1 MTVANKIIINADNFG
16 YSTAV
21 NEAIA
26 RSFQCN
32 LITSTSLMANMPGF
46 DDAVRLVQEYPFFSG
61 KVGLQLNLTEGYS
74 LSMAIR
80 QCRRFCHPSGYFIYN
95 WQRPLLFLTIRE
107 KRAVY
112 KELKAQ
118 LDRVFAA
125 GILPSHLDSHHHIH
139 TEWAI
144 AKLTA
149 RLGGANGIRKIRLIR
164 NMGLELAGPKMG
176 YKQVFNRYLKRSAGI
191 TTTDYFGGIHD
202 WYFLQLTRPPA
213 GKNIE
218 IMVHP
223 LFNEGGEL
231 VDGDL
236 RNLQAQLEPVI
247 DHHDTISYSDL

>member
-21 NEAIA
+21 NEAIV

-46 DDAVRLVQEYPFFSG
+46 DDAVRLVQEHPFFSG

-74 LSMAIR
+74 LSM
-80 QCRRFCHPSGYFIYN
+80 
-95 WQRPLLFLTIRE
+95 TIRE

-125 GILPSHLDSHHHIH
+125 GIRPSHLDSHHHIH

-164 NMGLELAGPKMG
+164 NMGLELAGPKMV

-191 TTTDYFGGIHD
+191 TTTDYFGDIHD

-236 RNLQAQLEPVI
+236 RNLQAQLEPII